1 MGVESDEHERCGVVR
16 HQRSPPQAGFVDA
29 SVEGVGVIP
38 HELDELAVLAPV
50 WFVESDD
57 EGVPRQ
63 SSTGR

>member
-1 MGVESDEHERCGVVR
+1 VGVESDEHERCGVVR

-50 WFVESDD
+50 GFAETDD
-57 EGVPRQ
+57 
-63 SSTGR
+63 